1 MWTEIMISVQ
11 SLADKRVDTKVKKN
25 TKRKERGEAIV
36 CIYICAKPSQPFTQK
51 LSC

>member
-36 CIYICAKPSQPFTQK
+36 CIYICAKPSQPFT
-51 LSC
+51 